1 VTNDAF
7 APLRSPRLTA
17 PGWSQRA
24 RTDRA
29 AARRRFGSRR
39 TGSMPQVQGR
49 WSLAERLFA
58 GAGDADPSARRRA
71 QAELLLERHGIV
83 TREHVL
89 AEGVPGGFSSLYDA
103 FAALET
109 IGIARRGYFVEGLGG
124 AQFALPG
131 AVERL
136 RAQRDD
142 DEAPPVVL
150 AATDPAQPY
159 GAALK
164 WPDRGEERAP
174 ARQAGA
180 YVVLCGAEPVLY
192 VERGGKGLQV
202 LVAPDDAR
210 LGASLEALVD
220 AVHRRR
226 IARLAVERVDGE
238 PVLGSPYEERLVA
251 LGFRTGPRKL
261 TLTA

>member
-7 APLRSPRLTA
+7 APLRSPKLSA
-17 PGWSQRA
+17 PWSQQARA
-24 RTDRA
+24 DRRRSFS
-29 AARRRFGSRR
+29 ARRRGARAGGDSL
-39 TGSMPQVQGR
+39 QGR
-49 WSLAERLFA
+49 WSLTGNLFRAEP
-58 GAGDADPSARRRA
+58 DPAMRRRT
-71 QAELLLERHGIV
+71 QAELLLERYGIV
-83 TREHVL
+83 TREQVL
-89 AEGVPGGFSSLYDA
+89 AEGIPGGFSSLYDQL
-103 FAALET
+103 AALET
-109 IGIARRGYFVEGLGG
+109 VGIARRGYFIEGLGG

-164 WPDRGEERAP
+164 WPKTDGNRSP
-174 ARQAGA
+174 SRQAGA
-180 YVVLCGAEPVLY
+180 YVVLSNAEPVLY

-202 LVAPDDAR
+202 LVAAHDERIGPA
-210 LGASLEALVD
+210 LEALVE
-220 AVHRRR
+220 AVHRGRVR
-226 IARLAVERVDGE
+226 RLALERVDGE
-238 PVLGSPYEERLVA
+238 AVVGSPYEQALVD
-251 LGFRTGPRKL
+251 LGFRQGPRKL